1 MIKTELQKQINN
13 EKPESN
19 EQIGKF
25 ENSWERRMNT
35 VHQTILI
42 HMLSYIPRINM
53 ILSKGTKEKLQVLS
67 QQIKTSGS

>member
-42 HMLSYIPRINM
+42 PYAKLY
-53 ILSKGTKEKLQVLS
+53 SKNKHDFVQGNQGETPSSES
-67 QQIKTSGS
+67 TN